1 MEKRTHKNGA
11 LFFSSFSSYFWSVID
26 TNLSVMMP
34 KFLHTVMFFVA
45 QMSDLCLRMRN
56 GEVGGAFPLLCQD
69 PSPAAYRVC
78 PSKNVKRKY
87 NIISPYQTPV
97 WSPSAK

>member
-1 MEKRTHKNGA
+1 M
-11 LFFSSFSSYFWSVID
+11 L
-26 TNLSVMMP
+26 P
-34 KFLHTVMFFVA
+34 KFLHTVMFLVA
-45 QMSDLCLRMRN
+45 PMSDLCLRMRN
-56 GEVGGAFPLLCQD
+56 GDVGGAFPLLCQD